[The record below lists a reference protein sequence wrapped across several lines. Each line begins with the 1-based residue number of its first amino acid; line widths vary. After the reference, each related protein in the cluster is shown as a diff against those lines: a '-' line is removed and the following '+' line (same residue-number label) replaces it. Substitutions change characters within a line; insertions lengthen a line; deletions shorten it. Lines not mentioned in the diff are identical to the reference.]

1 MSARQRRNGSKR
13 RFAIRQRARGS
24 ASARLGTKQRSQSR
38 LSDLSPPM
46 YRISRFRAR
55 PLMFDLDQG
64 VPQRLELVVRL
75 RSASEGEVME
85 IDMLIGSEHVR
96 RPPIDIVAEAM
107 RQIAVGERCQER
119 WDRLSEDQ
127 KEWWRECA
135 TNAIRGWMAQCMRPP
150 Y

>member
-1 MSARQRRNGSKR
+1 M
-13 RFAIRQRARGS
+13 
-24 ASARLGTKQRSQSR
+24 
-38 LSDLSPPM
+38 D
-46 YRISRFRAR
+46 
-55 PLMFDLDQG
+55 
-64 VPQRLELVVRL
+64 
-75 RSASEGEVME
+75 

-135 TNAIRGWMAQCMRPP
+135 ANAIRGWMAQCMRPP